1 MSFLNDQEILYE
13 KQFGFQKKKK
23 KKHST
28 ALTMISLIDST
39 EKALWNIRF
48 SQWFFPS

>member
-1 MSFLNDQEILYE
+1 MSFLNDQKILYE
-13 KQFGFQKKKK
+13 KQFGFKKK

-39 EKALWNIRF
+39 EKALWNTRF

>member
-13 KQFGFQKKKK
+13 KQFGFQK